1 MKVTLKLFAIVAL
14 ATMILGACTPAAPAA
29 PAAQPPAENQAPA
42 APAAAEPTMAPAAP
56 QPTIAP
62 AAAKTLLFAYSQAE
76 LVNAWRVTNQKD
88 MEAQVKA
95 AGAKIVSIDAN
106 QDASKQLADVENM
119 LAQKPDCLIVSP
131 LESKAS
137 APVVKLADDAKV
149 PLVIID
155 RTIEATPGEGMYKT
169 EITQSHV
176 LSGQLLAEKTVDLLT
191 KKYGSPKGNVV
202 HVQGL
207 AGASPVIDA
216 NKGWDEVMAKYPDI
230 KVVATADA
238 GFTKDG
244 GMKVMEDFMQRF
256 PKGQID
262 VVRSDYSDMTMG
274 AIEAIKN
281 AGRDELLGYVVGE
294 GGHILAI
301 KAVVA
306 GEIAR
311 ETQTPPYFGAKAVQ
325 SCLDILAGKD
335 VPAKQ
340 QVDIKVFD
348 SDKKDEA
355 QKYVDQITEAGL
367 EF

>member
-1 MKVTLKLFAIVAL
+1 MKITFKTMLLIAL
-14 ATMILGACTPAAPAA
+14 ISLLIGACQPAAT
-29 PAAQPPAENQAPA
+29 QAPA
-42 APAAAEPTMAPAAP
+42 AAADTKGKL
-56 QPTIAP
+56 I
-62 AAAKTLLFAYSQAE
+62 AYSQAE

-88 MEAQVKA
+88 MENQAESFGVNL
-95 AGAKIVSIDAN
+95 VSVDAN
-106 QDASKQLADVENM
+106 QDPSKQLADVENM

-137 APVVKLADDAKV
+137 APVVELANKANV

-155 RTIEATPGEGMYKT
+155 RTIDVQPGTGMYKT

-176 LSGQLLAEKTVDLLT
+176 LSGKLLAEKTVELL
-191 KKYGSPKGNVV
+191 KAKYGEPKGNVV

-216 NKGWDEVMAKYPDI
+216 NKGWDEVMAAYPNI
-230 KVVATADA
+230 KVVATSDA
-238 GFTKDG
+238 GFTKEG
-244 GMKVMEDFMQRF
+244 GMKVMEDFLQRF
-256 PKGQID
+256 PEGQID

-281 AGRDELLGYVVGE
+281 AGRKELLGYVVGE
-294 GGHILAI
+294 GGHVKAI
-301 KAVVA
+301 EAVVA

-311 ETQTPPYFGAKAVQ
+311 ETQTPPYFGAKAIQ
-325 SCLDILAGKD
+325 SCMDILAGKT
-335 VPAKQ
+335 VEPRQ

-348 SDKKDEA
+348 AAKVDEA
-355 QKYVDQITEAGL
+355 KKYLEQIKAAGL

>member
-1 MKVTLKLFAIVAL
+1 MKTAFRIWSLVAL
-14 ATMILGACTPAAPAA
+14 LALILTACTPAATAT
-29 PAAQPPAENQAPA
+29 QAPA
-42 APAAAEPTMAPAAP
+42 T
-56 QPTIAP
+56 QPP
-62 AAAKTLLFAYSQAE
+62 AAAKETLVAYSQAE

-88 MEAQVKA
+88 MENQAKTLGVKLT
-95 AGAKIVSIDAN
+95 SIDAN

-119 LAQKPDCLIVSP
+119 LAQKPACLIVSP

-137 APVVKLADDAKV
+137 APVVNLANEANV

-155 RTIEATPGEGMYKT
+155 RTIDSEPGQGMYKT

-176 LSGQLLAEKTVDLLT
+176 LSGKLLAEKTVDLLT
-191 KKYGSPKGNVV
+191 KKYGEPKGNVV

-216 NKGWDEVMAKYPDI
+216 NKGWDEVMAKYPNI
-230 KVVATADA
+230 KVVATSDA

-274 AIEAIKN
+274 ALEAIKN
-281 AGRDELLGYVVGE
+281 AGRTELLGFVLGE
-294 GGHILAI
+294 GGHIKAI
-301 KAVVA
+301 EAVVA
-306 GEIAR
+306 GDIAR
-311 ETQTPPYFGAKAVQ
+311 ETQTPPYFGAKAIQ
-325 SCLDILAGKD
+325 SCLDILAGKTVD
-335 VPAKQ
+335 AKQ

-348 SDKKDEA
+348 ADKKDVA
-355 QKYVDQITEAGL
+355 QAYVDQIKAAGL

>member
-1 MKVTLKLFAIVAL
+1 MSRHGWKILSLVVMLAL
-14 ATMILGACTPAAPAA
+14 LLSACAPAA
-29 PAAQPPAENQAPA
+29 KPADTGSNTA
-42 APAAAEPTMAPAAP
+42 AGDT
-56 QPTIAP
+56 T
-62 AAAKTLLFAYSQAE
+62 AKEMLVAYSQAE

-88 MEAQVKA
+88 MEAQAASHGVKL
-95 AGAKIVSIDAN
+95 VSIDAN

-119 LAQKPDCLIVSP
+119 LAQKPACLIVSP

-137 APVVKLADDAKV
+137 APVVQLAEEAGV

-155 RTIEATPGEGMYKT
+155 RTIEATPGTGMYKT

-176 LSGQLLAEKTVDLLT
+176 LSGRLLAEKAVELLT
-191 KKYGSPKGNVV
+191 AKYGEPRGNVV

-216 NKGWDEVMAKYPDI
+216 NSGWDEVMAQYPNI
-230 KVVATADA
+230 KVIATADA

-244 GMKVMEDFMQRF
+244 GMKVMEDFLQRF
-256 PKGQID
+256 PAGEID

-281 AGRDELLGYVVGE
+281 AGRSELLGYVLGE
-294 GGHILAI
+294 GGHIKAI
-301 KAVVA
+301 EAVVA

-311 ETQTPPYFGAKAVQ
+311 ETQTPPYFGEKAIQ
-325 SCLDILAGKD
+325 SCMDILAGKT
-335 VPAKQ
+335 VAPQQ

-348 SDKKDEA
+348 AAKADEA
-355 QKYVDQITEAGL
+355 QKYIDGIKANGL

>member
-1 MKVTLKLFAIVAL
+1 MKHLKIVSLVVLIATLL
-14 ATMILGACTPAAPAA
+14 AACAPAA
-29 PAAQPPAENQAPA
+29 IQAPA
-42 APAAAEPTMAPAAP
+42 ATQPQAAAPAK
-56 QPTIAP
+56 Q
-62 AAAKTLLFAYSQAE
+62 LVFAYSQAE

-88 MEAQVKA
+88 MEAQVAKA
-95 AGAKIVSIDAN
+95 GGKTITADAN
-106 QDASKQLADVENM
+106 QDPSKQLADVENM

-155 RTIEATPGEGMYKT
+155 RTIEATPGQGMYKT

-176 LSGQLLAEKTVDLLT
+176 LSGKLLAEKTVELL
-191 KKYGSPKGNVV
+191 KAKYGSAKGNVV

-216 NKGWDEVMAKYPDI
+216 NKGWDEVMAQYPDI
-230 KVVATADA
+230 KVVATSDA

-244 GMKVMEDFMQRF
+244 GMKVMEDFLQRF
-256 PKGQID
+256 PKGEID

-274 AIEAIKN
+274 ALEAIKN
-281 AGRDELLGYVVGE
+281 AGRSELLGYVVGE
-294 GGHILAI
+294 GGHVKAI
-301 KAVVA
+301 EAVVA

-311 ETQTPPYFGAKAVQ
+311 ETQTPPYFGEKAVA
-325 SCLDILAGKD
+325 SCLAILSGKAVD
-335 VPAKQ
+335 ARQ

-348 SDKKDEA
+348 ASKKAEA
-355 QKYVDQITEAGL
+355 QTYLDSIKAAGL

>member
-1 MKVTLKLFAIVAL
+1 MSRHGWKILSLVLLLAL
-14 ATMILGACTPAAPAA
+14 LLSACTPAAQPADTGSDTTA
-29 PAAQPPAENQAPA
+29 GE
-42 APAAAEPTMAPAAP
+42 
-56 QPTIAP
+56 
-62 AAAKTLLFAYSQAE
+62 KLVAYSQAE

-88 MEAQVKA
+88 MEAQAASFGVKL
-95 AGAKIVSIDAN
+95 VSIDAN

-119 LAQKPDCLIVSP
+119 LAQKPACLIVSP

-137 APVVKLADDAKV
+137 APVVALADEAGV

-155 RTIEATPGEGMYKT
+155 RTIDATPGTGMYKT

-176 LSGQLLAEKTVDLLT
+176 LSGKLLAEKAVELLT
-191 KKYGSPKGNVV
+191 AKYGEPRGNVV

-216 NKGWDEVMAKYPDI
+216 NSGWDEVMAQYPNI
-230 KVVATADA
+230 TTVATSDA

-244 GMKVMEDFMQRF
+244 GMKVMEDFLQRF
-256 PKGQID
+256 PAGEID
-262 VVRSDYSDMTMG
+262 IVRSDYSDMTMG

-281 AGRDELLGYVVGE
+281 AGRTELLGYVLGE
-294 GGHILAI
+294 GGHIKAI
-301 KAVVA
+301 EAVVA

-311 ETQTPPYFGAKAVQ
+311 ETQTPPYFGQKAIQ
-325 SCLDILAGKD
+325 SCMDILAGKT
-335 VPAKQ
+335 VPAQQ

-348 SDKKDEA
+348 ANKADEA
-355 QKYVDQITEAGL
+355 QKYIDDIKAKGL

>member
-1 MKVTLKLFAIVAL
+1 MED
-14 ATMILGACTPAAPAA
+14 
-29 PAAQPPAENQAPA
+29 Q
-42 APAAAEPTMAPAAP
+42 
-56 QPTIAP
+56 
-62 AAAKTLLFAYSQAE
+62 AAKAG
-76 LVNAWRVTNQKD
+76 
-88 MEAQVKA
+88 VKL
-95 AGAKIVSIDAN
+95 VSIDAN

-119 LAQKPDCLIVSP
+119 LAQKPVCLIVSP

-137 APVVKLADDAKV
+137 APVVQLANDAGV

-155 RTIEATPGEGMYKT
+155 RTIDAKPGEGQYKT

-176 LSGQLLAEKTVDLLT
+176 LSGKLLAEKTVELLT
-191 KKYGSPKGNVV
+191 AKYGEPKGNVV

-216 NKGWDEVMAKYPDI
+216 NMGWDEVMAAYPNI
-230 KVVATADA
+230 KVVATSDA

-244 GMKVMEDFMQRF
+244 GMKVMEDFLQRF
-256 PKGQID
+256 PAGEID

-274 AIEAIKN
+274 ALEAIKN
-281 AGRDELLGYVVGE
+281 AGRNELLGYVLGE
-294 GGHILAI
+294 GGHFKAI
-301 KAVVA
+301 EAVVA

-325 SCLDILAGKD
+325 SCLDLLAGKE
-335 VPAKQ
+335 VPAQQ

-355 QKYVDQITEAGL
+355 QAYLDQIKAAGL

>member
-1 MKVTLKLFAIVAL
+1 MKTTLKLFSVLLLVAIV
-14 ATMILGACTPAAPAA
+14 LGACAPA
-29 PAAQPPAENQAPA
+29 PTPTQAPA
-42 APAAAEPTMAPAAP
+42 AIEPAKE
-56 QPTIAP
+56 
-62 AAAKTLLFAYSQAE
+62 TLIAYSQAE

-88 MEAQVKA
+88 MEAQAEKFGVKL
-95 AGAKIVSIDAN
+95 VSIDAN

-119 LAQKPDCLIVSP
+119 LAQKPSCLIVSP
-131 LESKAS
+131 LEAKAS
-137 APVVKLADDAKV
+137 APVVQLAGEAGV

-155 RTIEATPGEGMYKT
+155 RTIEAEPGAGAYKT

-176 LSGQLLAEKTVDLLT
+176 LSGKLLAEKTIELLT
-191 KKYGSPKGNVV
+191 EKYGEPKGNVV

-216 NKGWDEVMAKYPDI
+216 NQGWDEVMAQYPNI

-244 GMKVMEDFMQRF
+244 GMKVMEDFLQRF
-256 PKGQID
+256 PAGEID

-274 AIEAIKN
+274 AVEAIKT
-281 AGRDELLGYVVGE
+281 AGRTELLGFVVGE
-294 GGHILAI
+294 GGHIKAI
-301 KAVVA
+301 EAVVA

-311 ETQTPPYFGAKAVQ
+311 ETQTPPYFGQKAVQ
-325 SCLDILAGKD
+325 SCMDILAGKSVD
-335 VPAKQ
+335 TRQ

-348 SDKKDEA
+348 ADKKEEA
-355 QKYVDQITEAGL
+355 QTYIDQIKALGL

>member
-1 MKVTLKLFAIVAL
+1 MKLHKFVSVLVLVTLFLS
-14 ATMILGACTPAAPAA
+14 ACVPAATPAAPAA
-29 PAAQPPAENQAPA
+29 PAATQPP
-42 APAAAEPTMAPAAP
+42 
-56 QPTIAP
+56 
-62 AAAKTLLFAYSQAE
+62 AAKTLTIAYSQAE

-88 MEAQVKA
+88 MEAQVVKI
-95 AGAKIVSIDAN
+95 GAKFITADAN
-106 QDASKQLADVENM
+106 QDPSKQLADVENM

-137 APVVKLADDAKV
+137 APVVKLAEAANV

-155 RTIEATPGEGMYKT
+155 RTIDSTPGQGAYKT

-176 LSGQLLAEKTVDLLT
+176 LSGKLLAEKTVELLT
-191 KKYGSPKGNVV
+191 AKYGSAKGSVV

-216 NKGWDEVMAKYPDI
+216 NSGWDEVMKAYPDI
-230 KVVATADA
+230 KVVATSDA

-244 GMKVMEDFMQRF
+244 GMKVMDDFLQRF

-281 AGRDELLGYVVGE
+281 AGRTELLGFVVGE
-294 GGHILAI
+294 GGHMKTIE
-301 KAVVA
+301 AVIA
-306 GEIAR
+306 GDIAR
-311 ETQTPPYFGAKAVQ
+311 ETQTPPYFGEKAVAACQ
-325 SCLDILAGKD
+325 AILAGKT
-335 VPAKQ
+335 VEAKQ

-348 SDKKDEA
+348 ASKKDEA
-355 QKYVDQITEAGL
+355 QKYLDGIKAAGL

>member
-1 MKVTLKLFAIVAL
+1 MKTAFKLWSLIALVAL
-14 ATMILGACTPAAPAA
+14 LLAACTPAAAPTTA
-29 PAAQPPAENQAPA
+29 PAADKPAE
-42 APAAAEPTMAPAAP
+42 
-56 QPTIAP
+56 P
-62 AAAKTLLFAYSQAE
+62 AAAKQYLVAYSQAE

-88 MEAQVKA
+88 MEAQAAKLGVKLT
-95 AGAKIVSIDAN
+95 SIDAN

-137 APVVKLADDAKV
+137 APVVNLANEAKV

-155 RTIEATPGEGMYKT
+155 RTIDAEPGTGMYKT

-176 LSGQLLAEKTVDLLT
+176 LSGKLLAEKTVELLT
-191 KKYGSPKGNVV
+191 KKNGEPKGSVV

-216 NKGWDEVMAKYPDI
+216 NKGWDEVMAKYPNI
-230 KVVATADA
+230 KVVATSDA

-256 PKGQID
+256 PQGQID

-274 AIEAIKN
+274 AVEAIKK
-281 AGRDELLGYVVGE
+281 AGRTELLGFVLGE
-294 GGHILAI
+294 GGHIKAI
-301 KAVVA
+301 ESVVA

-311 ETQTPPYFGAKAVQ
+311 ETQTPPYFGAKAIQ
-325 SCLDILAGKD
+325 SCLDILAGKTVD
-335 VPAKQ
+335 ARQ

-348 SDKKDEA
+348 ADKKDVAE
-355 QKYVDQITEAGL
+355 KYIADIKALGL

>member
-1 MKVTLKLFAIVAL
+1 MKATFKLVSIIVLAAMAL
-14 ATMILGACTPAAPAA
+14 TACAPAA
-29 PAAQPPAENQAPA
+29 APAPA
-42 APAAAEPTMAPAAP
+42 APAAAQPTTAAAPA
-56 QPTIAP
+56 QKQI
-62 AAAKTLLFAYSQAE
+62 LIAYSQAE

-88 MEAQVKA
+88 MEEQAKTAGVKL
-95 AGAKIVSIDAN
+95 VSIDAN
-106 QDASKQLADVENM
+106 QDASKQLADVQNM

-137 APVVKLADDAKV
+137 APVVKYATDAKV

-155 RTIEATPGEGMYKT
+155 RTIDATPGDGFYKT

-176 LSGQLLAEKTVDLLT
+176 LSGKLLAEKTVELLT
-191 KKYGSPKGNVV
+191 KKNGSPKGSVV

-216 NKGWDEVMAKYPDI
+216 NKGWDDVMKAYPDI

-274 AIEAIKN
+274 AVEAIKN
-281 AGRDELLGYVVGE
+281 AGRTELLGYVLGE
-294 GGHILAI
+294 GGHIKAI
-301 KAVVA
+301 QSVVA

-311 ETQTPPYFGAKAVQ
+311 ETQTPPYFGAKAIT
-325 SCLDILAGKD
+325 SCLSILDGKAVD
-335 VPAKQ
+335 AKQ

-348 SDKKDEA
+348 ADKKDEA
-355 QKYVDQITEAGL
+355 HATRWATRPEKTDGAARCRWGL
-367 EF
+367 ELRKQ

>member
-1 MKVTLKLFAIVAL
+1 LSVANGKLFAIAVL
-14 ATMILGACTPAAPAA
+14 VVLVLSACTPAAPDAPAEPAAPAA
-29 PAAQPPAENQAPA
+29 PAEPAAPA
-42 APAAAEPTMAPAAP
+42 APAEPAAPAAP
-56 QPTIAP
+56 AEVKEIVI
-62 AAAKTLLFAYSQAE
+62 AYSQAE

-88 MEAQVKA
+88 MEDQATKAGVKL
-95 AGAKIVSIDAN
+95 ISIDAN

-119 LAQKPDCLIVSP
+119 LAQKPSCLIVSP

-137 APVVKLADDAKV
+137 APVVKLAEEAGV

-155 RTIEATPGEGMYKT
+155 RTIDATPGTGMYKT

-176 LSGQLLAEKTVDLLT
+176 LSGKLLAEKTVELLT
-191 KKYGSPKGNVV
+191 AKNGSPKGSVV

-216 NKGWDEVMAKYPDI
+216 NTGWDEVMAKYPDI

-244 GMKVMEDFMQRF
+244 GIKVMEDFLTRF
-256 PKGQID
+256 PAGQID

-274 AIEAIKN
+274 ALEAIKN
-281 AGRDELLGYVVGE
+281 AGRTELLGYVVGE
-294 GGHILAI
+294 GGHFKAI
-301 KAVVA
+301 EAVIA
-306 GEIAR
+306 GDFGR
-311 ETQTPPYFGAKAVQ
+311 ETQTPPYFGEKAIK
-325 SCLDILAGKD
+325 SCLAILNGET
-335 VPAKQ
+335 VEPKQ

-348 SDKKDEA
+348 ASKKDEA
-355 QKYVDQITEAGL
+355 QKYLDQIKAAGL